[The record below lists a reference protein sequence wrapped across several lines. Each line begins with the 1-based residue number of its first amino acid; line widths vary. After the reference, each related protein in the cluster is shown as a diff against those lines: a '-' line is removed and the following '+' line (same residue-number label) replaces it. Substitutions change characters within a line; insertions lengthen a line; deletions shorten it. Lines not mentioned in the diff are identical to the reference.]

1 VVHYQIVF
9 FCRVSYHFL
18 LLLTA
23 VSDDSLK
30 GSLLDHQIVKHWVKA
45 IAEAQGSERQSQ
57 MVKEALDDPAVAE
70 FVEHA
75 FRCQESSINFAAHDV
90 SL

>member
-1 VVHYQIVF
+1 
-9 FCRVSYHFL
+9 
-18 LLLTA
+18 
-23 VSDDSLK
+23 
-30 GSLLDHQIVKHWVKA
+30 VKA